1 MSSFHLQIATPDGL
15 IFDGQAE
22 RLLCRTIV
30 GDVCILARH
39 ADYVTALG
47 MGEARVTV
55 DGNVR
60 RAACMGGMLT
70 VVKGEARLVPT
81 TFEWAEDID
90 AERAQRAKERAEQV
104 IREKQTDK
112 RDLMLAEARLQR
124 ALVRMRVKG

>member
-22 RLLCRTIV
+22 RLLCRTIA

-47 MGEARVTV
+47 MGEARITV

-70 VVKGEARLVPT
+70 VVKGEAHLVPT

-90 AERAQRAKERAEQV
+90 AERAQRAKERAETQ
-104 IREKQTDK
+104 IREKKADK
-112 RDLMLAEARLQR
+112 RDLMLAEARLKR
-124 ALVRMRVKG
+124 ALVRMQVKG